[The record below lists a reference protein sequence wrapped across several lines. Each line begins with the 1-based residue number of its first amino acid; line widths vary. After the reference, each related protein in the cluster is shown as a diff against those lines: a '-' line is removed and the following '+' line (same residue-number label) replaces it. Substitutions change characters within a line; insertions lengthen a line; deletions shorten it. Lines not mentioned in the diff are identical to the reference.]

1 MPGMVA
7 PLLPP
12 PERFSSP
19 PPPPPRQFLS
29 SCVEPALAACSSQ
42 CGIKAQSPSKPLPQY
57 FAAFFIGSV
66 VQCALMSAPDL
77 PDTLASISKSIT
89 SAAAAAYSFGADSS
103 SAFYNR
109 CALFVVTA
117 FSPSGRE
124 TIASSTVEVCKAI
137 ADDPAKFTLAW
148 GAGAS
153 VFAAGLAATP
163 RAALLFR
170 LRNADRIRALIFGCA
185 AVTAS
190 GAAATASSMC
200 IMKQPANFTS
210 AVRDAASPQ
219 RSSGVTFSWIWPA
232 LPAAE
237 VALLCGALSLLTFR
251 ACGGRARYLLPSGL
265 GVRAL
270 LLRAS
275 CCI

>member
-1 MPGMVA
+1 MVP

-12 PERFSSP
+12 RERFSSRTNSSSAATSIP
-19 PPPPPRQFLS
+19 LFLCRTYTS
-29 SCVEPALAACSSQ
+29 TQCS
-42 CGIKAQSPSKPLPQY
+42 IKAQSPGKPQY

-66 VQCALMSAPDL
+66 VQCALMSAPDV

-251 ACGGRARYLLPSGL
+251 ASGGRARYLLPSDL
-265 GVRAL
+265 CVRAL
-270 LLRAS
+270 LARARLRS
-275 CCI
+275 V